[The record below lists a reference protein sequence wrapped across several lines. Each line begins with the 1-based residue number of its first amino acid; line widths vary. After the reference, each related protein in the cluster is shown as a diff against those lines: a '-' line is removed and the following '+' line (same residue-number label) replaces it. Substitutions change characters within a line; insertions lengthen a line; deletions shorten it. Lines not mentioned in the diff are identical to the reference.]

1 MGRFGGLECDFRV
14 IDLPVCMLGFLTF
27 PEITLFRMHVILSQ
41 LSLTSV
47 ENVLNKQVRKMF
59 LIKIGVIIM
68 KCQSVMFSKSQ
79 EFKMK
84 I

>member
-1 MGRFGGLECDFRV
+1 MRLSCNRPTR
-14 IDLPVCMLGFLTF
+14 LRQCTRMLGFLTF

-59 LIKIGVIIM
+59 
-68 KCQSVMFSKSQ
+68 
-79 EFKMK
+79 
-84 I
+84 

>member
-1 MGRFGGLECDFRV
+1 MRLSCNRPTR
-14 IDLPVCMLGFLTF
+14 LRQCTRMLGFLTF
-27 PEITLFRMHVILSQ
+27 HEITLFRMHVILSQ

-68 KCQSVMFSKSQ
+68 KYQSVMFSKSQ